1 MLRLSR
7 IGMLSKELLSLIG
20 IWALLAFLI
29 LLYIQNEE
37 SARYFLVR
45 KAIAIKEPFAV
56 EKVTVPIFTGTPE
69 PAHGYSPAAADLEKS
84 RAPYHLLK
92 GVLPDAAEDKPSGL
106 TAKACYEGDYHNRL
120 QKTGDYTQVTN
131 NYRHADPD
139 SCSAGITD
147 LVTSF
152 YKNPGL

>member
-1 MLRLSR
+1 
-7 IGMLSKELLSLIG
+7 MLSKELLSLIG
-20 IWALLAFLI
+20 IWALLAFLL

-37 SARYFLVR
+37 ATKYFLVR
-45 KAIAIKEPFAV
+45 KAIAIKEPFAL
-56 EKVTVPIFTGTPE
+56 EKVTVPVYTGVPE
-69 PAHGYSPAAADLEKS
+69 TTRGSAPAAADLEKA
-84 RAPYHLLK
+84 RDPYHLLR
-92 GVLPDAAEDKPSGL
+92 GVLPNAAEDKPSGL
-106 TAKACYEGDYHNRL
+106 TAKACYDGDYHNRL

-152 YKNPGL
+152 YKNPGI